1 MPVVISKIFKDQVG
15 KKVFYLNAV
24 MLSWKWFQCIVEHFE
39 SISSLSLYII
49 GVRHWVF

>member
-24 MLSWKWFQCIVEHFE
+24 MRSWNDFQGVGKCYE
-39 SISSLSLYII
+39 SSPL
-49 GVRHWVF
+49 